1 MERLKRSQPEQQ
13 AALPETAGERAPD
26 DRAGSSSHA
35 PDALAELDALEVLE
49 QELERARSMLSQGE
63 AEPTRV
69 VGPPQ
74 PMAALFTEPEPM
86 PRGTS
91 VGRYLV
97 LERLGAGGMGEVY
110 AAFDPQ
116 LNRKVA
122 IKLLLPGG
130 EGLERNEARPRL
142 MREAQSMARLS
153 HPNVLPVY
161 DIGEHGDQVFIALEL
176 VEGST
181 LRQWLK
187 EQPRH
192 WREVVHVLT
201 LAGRGLA
208 AAHAAG
214 LVHRDFKPDNVMVGR
229 DGRVLVYDFGLACE
243 QGTGT
248 PGAPVPVDLAEI
260 LRSEPP
266 PGQESGSISGLR
278 TREPLETP
286 VTRAGLIM
294 GTPGYM
300 APEQY
305 RQEPIT
311 DRADQFSFCATLYYA
326 LYMEHAF
333 EGSGAAALAR
343 ATLEGRLRPPPRD
356 SRVPGWLRRV
366 VLKGLSLHPQ
376 DRHASMEVLLEA
388 LHDDPRTRSLRQ
400 VLVAVAAAFLVAVV
414 AGAVG
419 QWHQRQGLCQGMA
432 ARMDGVWDAP
442 RQEAVR
448 KAFLATGQP
457 YAADAWSGVKGA
469 LDTYASSWVERQ
481 QQACEATRVRGQ
493 ASEELLAARTVCME
507 RRRSEL
513 KALTGVLAEADA
525 TVVEH
530 SVEAV
535 RGLPELGP
543 CEEVDPLAAHIP
555 APADEKTAARVEEL
569 RASLSRARALRISG
583 QYAAGLAV
591 TAPVA
596 AEARVLGYR
605 PLEAEALL
613 ELGQQQAGFGLPEA
627 EHTLKEAAWTAD
639 EVRLDEVRA
648 EALVALTQ
656 RVAYDAARVKDGHDW
671 FQQARALLVRTRRH
685 GRILAELESAHGLVY
700 AAQGDA
706 AAAESSQRNA
716 LVALEKVS
724 TPESPEMAVV
734 LRRLGNALAAQGRHE
749 EALAVYQRAHAAF
762 RKSLGAEHPRVGSS
776 LVNIGTTLSALGR
789 NAEALA
795 PLREGVGIVE
805 RTLSPRHPFRAQALD
820 ALGAAL
826 WRDGKT
832 DEARQVLHLAV
843 DAAEQARGPEHPD
856 VAVPSTTLG
865 MVLVDAGRPGEAL
878 GYFER
883 ALRLRE
889 GALGPRHPELAA
901 PLTGRGEALLKLGR
915 PTEALAP
922 LERALSL
929 RESHAVPQTELAETR
944 FTLARA
950 LWDSHRDT
958 ARARQLAQQAESAL
972 DTPGTARQ
980 RERVQAWL
988 ASRMPRG

>member
-1 MERLKRSQPEQQ
+1 MERLK
-13 AALPETAGERAPD
+13 ETVGERTPD
-26 DRAGSSSHA
+26 DRPGS
-35 PDALAELDALEVLE
+35 PEPELDALEVLE
-49 QELERARSMLSQGE
+49 QELERARSVLSQGE
-63 AEPTRV
+63 SEPTRV
-69 VGPPQ
+69 VGSPPPLSLFSDEPQ
-74 PMAALFTEPEPM
+74 PL

-130 EGLERNEARPRL
+130 EGRERNEARPRL
-142 MREAQSMARLS
+142 MREAQAMARLS
-153 HPNVLPVY
+153 HPNVLPVF
-161 DIGEHGDQVFIALEL
+161 DIGEHGDRVFIALEL
-176 VEGST
+176 VEGCT

-214 LVHRDFKPDNVMVGR
+214 LVHRDFKPDNVLVGR

-243 QGTGT
+243 QGTGP
-248 PGAPVPVDLAEI
+248 PGAPVPVDLAEL
-260 LRSEPP
+260 LRAEPP
-266 PGQESGSISGLR
+266 LHQDTDTGPISGLR

-286 VTRAGLIM
+286 VTRHGLIM

-305 RQEPIT
+305 RQEPVT

-326 LYMEHAF
+326 LYREHAF
-333 EGSGAAALAR
+333 EGTGAGALAR
-343 ATLEGRLRPPPRD
+343 ATLEGHVRPPPRD

-366 VLKGLSLHPQ
+366 LLKGLSLHPSE
-376 DRHASMEVLLEA
+376 RHASMGVLLEA
-388 LHDDPRTRSLRQ
+388 LHDDPRTRRLRQ
-400 VLVAVAAAFLVAVV
+400 ALVAVAAAFLVAVV

-419 QWHQRQGLCQGMA
+419 QWHQSQSRCQGMA
-432 ARMDGVWDAP
+432 ARLEGVWDAP

-448 KAFLATGQP
+448 KAFLATGAP
-457 YAADAWSGVKGA
+457 YAADAWNGVKGA
-469 LDTYASSWVERQ
+469 LDTYASAWVEKQR
-481 QQACEATRVRGQ
+481 QACGATRTRGQ
-493 ASEELLAARTVCME
+493 SSGELLSARTICLE

-513 KALTGVLAEADA
+513 KSLTGVLAEAD
-525 TVVEH
+525 TSVVER

-535 RGLPELGP
+535 RGLSELGT
-543 CEEVDPLAAHIP
+543 CDAEDALAADVP
-555 APADEKTAARVEEL
+555 APADATMAARVEDL

-583 QYAAGLAV
+583 QYAAGLSVA
-591 TAPVA
+591 APVV

-605 PLEAEALL
+605 PLVAEALL
-613 ELGQQQAGFGLPEA
+613 ELGQQQAGFGNPEA
-627 EHTLKEAAWTAD
+627 EHLLKEAAWTAD

-656 RVAYDAARVKDGHDW
+656 YVAYDAARVRDGHDW
-671 FQQARALLVRTRRH
+671 YQQARALLVRTRRA
-685 GRILAELESAHGLVY
+685 GRLLAELESAHGLVY

-706 AAAESSQRNA
+706 AAAEASQHNA
-716 LVALEKVS
+716 LAALARVS
-724 TPESPEMAVV
+724 SPESPEAAVV
-734 LRRLGNALAAQGRHE
+734 LRRLGTTLSAQGLHE
-749 EALAVYQRAHAAF
+749 EALSVYQRAHTAF
-762 RKSLGAEHPRVGSS
+762 LEALGAEHPRVGSS

-789 NAEALA
+789 HTEALE
-795 PLREGVGIVE
+795 PLRQGQAIVE
-805 RTLSPRHPFRAQALD
+805 RSLPPYHPFHAIALD

-826 WRDGKT
+826 WREGKT
-832 DEARQVLHLAV
+832 DEALKVLHRAV
-843 DAAEQARGPEHPD
+843 EAAEQARGPEHPD
-856 VAVPSTTLG
+856 AAGPSTTLG
-865 MVLVDAGRPGEAL
+865 LVLVDAGRPTEAL

-889 GALGPRHPELAA
+889 SALGVHHPELAA

-915 PTEALAP
+915 AAEALAP

-929 RESHAVPQTELAETR
+929 RETHAVPRQELAETR
-944 FTLARA
+944 FALARA
-950 LWDSHRDT
+950 LWASRKDT
-958 ARARQLAQQAESAL
+958 ARARELAQQAERTL
-972 DTPGTARQ
+972 EQPGTESLRA
-980 RERVQAWL
+980 RVQEWL
-988 ASRMPRG
+988 APRMPRG

>member
-1 MERLKRSQPEQQ
+1 MSLERLKRSQPEQQ
-13 AALPETAGERAPD
+13 TALPETVGERTPNDRPD
-26 DRAGSSSHA
+26 S
-35 PDALAELDALEVLE
+35 PEPELDALEVLE
-49 QELERARSMLSQGE
+49 QELERARSVLSQSE

-69 VGPPQ
+69 VGPPPPLSLFSDDPQ
-74 PMAALFTEPEPM
+74 PL

-97 LERLGAGGMGEVY
+97 LERLGTGGMGEVY

-142 MREAQSMARLS
+142 MREAQAMARLS
-153 HPNVLPVY
+153 HPNVLPVF
-161 DIGEHGDQVFIALEL
+161 DIGEHGDRIFIALEL
-176 VEGST
+176 VEGTT

-214 LVHRDFKPDNVMVGR
+214 LVHRDFKPDNVLVGR

-243 QGTGT
+243 QGTGA
-248 PGAPVPVDLAEI
+248 PGAPVPVDLAEL
-260 LRSEPP
+260 LRAEPP
-266 PGQESGSISGLR
+266 IHQDTGPISGLR

-286 VTRAGLIM
+286 VTHHGLVM

-305 RQEPIT
+305 RQEPVT

-326 LYMEHAF
+326 LYREHAF
-333 EGSGAAALAR
+333 EGTGAGALAR
-343 ATLEGRLRPPPRD
+343 ATLEGHLRPPPRD
-356 SRVPGWLRRV
+356 SRVPSWLRRV
-366 VLKGLSLHPQ
+366 LLKGLSLHPSE
-376 DRHASMEVLLEA
+376 RHASMGVLLEL
-388 LHDDPRTRSLRQ
+388 LHDDPRTRRLRQ
-400 VLVAVAAAFLVAVV
+400 ALVAVAAAFLVAVV

-419 QWHQRQGLCQGMA
+419 QWHQRQSLCQGMA

-442 RQEAVR
+442 RQEAIR
-448 KAFLATGQP
+448 KAFLATGAP

-469 LDTYASSWVERQ
+469 LDTYASAWVERQ
-481 QQACEATRVRGQ
+481 RQACEATRTRSQ
-493 ASEELLAARTVCME
+493 SSSEAQLSARTVCLE

-513 KALTGVLAEADA
+513 KSLTGVLAEADA
-525 TVVEH
+525 SVVER

-535 RGLPELGP
+535 RGLSELST
-543 CEEVDPLAAHIP
+543 CDAEDALAANVL
-555 APADEKTAARVEEL
+555 APADATVAARVEDL

-583 QYAAGLAV
+583 QYAAGLSVA
-591 TAPVA
+591 APVVS
-596 AEARVLGYR
+596 EARALGYR
-605 PLEAEALL
+605 PLVAEALL
-613 ELGQQQAGFGLPEA
+613 ELGQQQAGFGNPEA
-627 EHTLKEAAWTAD
+627 EHLLKEAMWTAD

-656 RVAYDAARVKDGHDW
+656 YVAYDAARVRDGHDW
-671 FQQARALLVRTRRH
+671 YQQARALLVRTRRE
-685 GRILAELESAHGLVY
+685 GRLLAELESAHGLVY

-706 AAAESSQRNA
+706 AAAEASQHNA
-716 LVALEKVS
+716 LAALAKVS
-724 TPESPEMAVV
+724 SPESPEAAVV
-734 LRRLGNALAAQGRHE
+734 LRRLGTTLSAQGLHE
-749 EALAVYQRAHAAF
+749 EALSVYQRAHTAF
-762 RKSLGAEHPRVGSS
+762 HKALGAEHPRVGSS

-789 NAEALA
+789 HAEALE
-795 PLREGVGIVE
+795 PLRQGVAIVE
-805 RTLSPRHPFRAQALD
+805 RSLPSHHPFRASALD

-832 DEARQVLHLAV
+832 SEALKVLHRAV
-843 DAAEQARGPEHPD
+843 EAAEQARGPEHPD
-856 VAVPSTTLG
+856 VAGPSTTLG
-865 MVLVDAGRPGEAL
+865 LVLVDAGNSTEAL
-878 GYFER
+878 NYFER

-889 GALGPRHPELAA
+889 SALGAHHPELAA

-915 PTEALAP
+915 AAEALAP

-929 RESHAVPQTELAETR
+929 RESHAVPQQELAETR
-944 FTLARA
+944 FALARA
-950 LWDSHRDT
+950 LWASRKDT
-958 ARARQLAQQAESAL
+958 TRARELAKQAERTL
-972 DTPGTARQ
+972 EQPGSESLRA
-980 RERVQAWL
+980 RVQEWL
-988 ASRMPRG
+988 APRMPHG

>member
-1 MERLKRSQPEQQ
+1 MESQKRSQPEQQ
-13 AALPETAGERAPD
+13 AALPETVGERQPD
-26 DRAGSSSHA
+26 DRPGSPES
-35 PDALAELDALEVLE
+35 PLDALEVLE
-49 QELERARSMLSQGE
+49 QELERARSALSAGE
-63 AEPTRV
+63 SEPTRV
-69 VGPPQ
+69 VGPPVPLPEGASEPQ
-74 PMAALFTEPEPM
+74 PL

-153 HPNVLPVY
+153 HPNVLPVF
-161 DIGEHGDQVFIALEL
+161 DIGELGDRVFIALEL
-176 VEGST
+176 VEGVT

-248 PGAPVPVDLAEI
+248 PGAPVPVDIAEI
-260 LRSEPP
+260 LRA
-266 PGQESGSISGLR
+266 ESTSQDTVAGSISGLT
-278 TREPLETP
+278 TRAPLETP
-286 VTRAGLIM
+286 VTRHGLIM

-305 RQEPIT
+305 RQEPVT

-326 LYMEHAF
+326 LYREHAF

-343 ATLEGRLRPPPRD
+343 ATLEGRVRPPPRD
-356 SRVPGWLRRV
+356 SRVPGWLRRI
-366 VLKGLSLHPQ
+366 VLKGLGLHPRE
-376 DRHASMEVLLEA
+376 RHASMQVLLDA
-388 LHDDPRTRSLRQ
+388 LHDDPRTRRLRQ
-400 VLVAVAAAFLVAVV
+400 VLVGVAAAFLVAVV

-419 QWHQRQGLCQGMA
+419 QWHQRQGLCEGVA
-432 ARMDGVWDAP
+432 TRLDGVWDAA
-442 RQEAVR
+442 RQEAVQR
-448 KAFLATGQP
+448 AFLATGQP
-457 YAADAWSGVKGA
+457 YAADAWTGVKGA
-469 LDTYASSWVERQ
+469 LDAYASSWVEHQ
-481 QQACEATRVRGQ
+481 QQACEATRVRGL
-493 ASEELLAARTVCME
+493 ASEELLTARTFCLE

-525 TVVEH
+525 GVVER

-535 RGLPELGP
+535 RELSELGP
-543 CEEVDPLAAHIP
+543 CDEVDPLASRVPSPEDARRV
-555 APADEKTAARVEEL
+555 ARVEGL
-569 RASLSRARALRISG
+569 RASLARARALRISG

-591 TAPVA
+591 AAPVA
-596 AEARVLGYR
+596 AESRVVGYR

-613 ELGQQQAGFGLPEA
+613 ELGQQQAGFGNLEA

-656 RVAYDAARVKDGHDW
+656 LVSYDAARVKDGHDW
-671 FQQARALLVRTRRH
+671 FHQARALLIRTRRH
-685 GRILAELESAHGLVY
+685 GRILAQLESAHGLVY

-706 AAAESSQRNA
+706 GAAEASQRNA
-716 LVALEKVS
+716 LAALEKVAA
-724 TPESPEMAVV
+724 PESPERAVV
-734 LRRLGNALAAQGRHE
+734 LRRLGNTLSAQGRHE
-749 EALAVYQRAHAAF
+749 EALAVYQRAHEAF
-762 RKSLGAEHPRVGSS
+762 LKALGAEHPRVGSS
-776 LVNIGTTLSALGR
+776 LVNIGMTLSALGR
-789 NAEALA
+789 NAEALE
-795 PLREGVGIVE
+795 PLHEGVEIVE
-805 RTLSPRHPFRAQALD
+805 RTLSARHPFRAVALD

-826 WRDGKT
+826 GRDGKT
-832 DEARQVLHLAV
+832 DEARQVLLRAV
-843 DAAEQARGPEHPD
+843 EAAEGSRGPEHPD
-856 VAVPSTTLG
+856 VAGPCTTLG
-865 MVLVDAGRPGEAL
+865 QVLLDAGRPGEAL

-883 ALRLRE
+883 ALALRE
-889 GALGPRHPELAA
+889 RVLGPQHPELAG
-901 PLTGRGEALLKLGR
+901 PLTGRGEALVKLGH

-922 LERALSL
+922 LERALAL
-929 RESHAVPQTELAETR
+929 RESHEGPGRELAETR
-944 FTLARA
+944 FALARA
-950 LWDSHRDT
+950 LWDSQKDT
-958 ARARQLAQQAESAL
+958 ARARQLAKQAESAL
-972 DTPGTARQ
+972 AQPGSEALLA
-980 RERVQAWL
+980 RVQAWL
-988 ASRMPRG
+988 GSRTPRG